1 MVCWP
6 CAGDA
11 DMDDVGTALVG
22 IGVGETDVV
31 GTVVVVDGITVG
43 VGVGDAVMDHVGTA
57 LVGVGVGETDGV
69 ATMVVVDGT
78 AVDGTA
84 VDGTAV
90 DGIAVGVGA
99 GV

>member
-1 MVCWP
+1 VLA

-11 DMDDVGTALVG
+11 VMDDVGTALVG

-31 GTVVVVDGITVG
+31 GTVVVLDGVAVG
-43 VGVGDAVMDHVGTA
+43 VGVGDAVVDHVGTA

-69 ATMVVVDGT
+69 TTMVVVDGI
-78 AVDGTA
+78 
-84 VDGTAV
+84 AV
-90 DGIAVGVGA
+90 DGISVDGISVGVGA